1 MSSTIHSG
9 SAPETPHSSGFAVL
23 PIFVLEDPDLGDHE
37 IRVLLALSSYTG
49 SSGSCWPSLR
59 TLATRCGGC
68 SKRQL
73 ARIFNGYTRG
83 EGRVAGLVEKG
94 YVRVELR
101 QSRSNVYRLNFDR
114 WTGRQ
119 GGDTSVTDSCL
130 EPPDTRVGEGMA
142 HVPSHIKEVE
152 QDQKNNTPPN
162 PPPAGG
168 RLKRS
173 DIKRLE
179 QFERALEQ
187 ATAGHE
193 CAACRQELVDL
204 EPIVTH
210 DKFGRVQFELP
221 VRRKTEIVRVSG
233 EADLPEAYDADDYRV
248 VAVKELAS
256 QYKGDEHTSEK
267 RRELT
272 RRLRGLFVASSVS
285 DSEIVL
291 AVLDV
296 EDTQALLVETGCTR
310 DSHGREVVVKEL
322 AEYKE
327 QAEWYHLECW
337 PEEMNADG

>member
-130 EPPDTRVGEGMA
+130 EPPDTRVGEGTRA
-142 HVPSHIKEVE
+142 IPYKGSRTRPEE
-152 QDQKNNTPPN
+152 QHTPQ
-162 PPPAGG
+162 PPASGG
-168 RLKRS
+168 QAQAIGYQKA
-173 DIKRLE
+173 
-179 QFERALEQ
+179 RAI
-187 ATAGHE
+187 
-193 CAACRQELVDL
+193 R
-204 EPIVTH
+204 
-210 DKFGRVQFELP
+210 
-221 VRRKTEIVRVSG
+221 
-233 EADLPEAYDADDYRV
+233 
-248 VAVKELAS
+248 AS
-256 QYKGDEHTSEK
+256 
-267 RRELT
+267 
-272 RRLRGLFVASSVS
+272 A
-285 DSEIVL
+285 
-291 AVLDV
+291 
-296 EDTQALLVETGCTR
+296 
-310 DSHGREVVVKEL
+310 
-322 AEYKE
+322 
-327 QAEWYHLECW
+327 
-337 PEEMNADG
+337 